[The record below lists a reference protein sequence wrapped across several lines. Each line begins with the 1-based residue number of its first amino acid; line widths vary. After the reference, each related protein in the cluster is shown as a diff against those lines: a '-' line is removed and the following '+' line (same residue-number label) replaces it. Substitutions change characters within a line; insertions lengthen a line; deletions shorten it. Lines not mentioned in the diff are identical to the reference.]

1 VTSLLRTLPKD
12 LRRELAPVPDTAA
25 ALLEGLRPRR
35 EPLLEG
41 LTRELERVRGV
52 RVPAGAWDVS
62 RLEPHLRMRFRIED
76 DAGKA
81 VAEGED
87 LEALRA
93 QVAPLLRA
101 ELSRT
106 AAGIERRGM
115 LSWEAGAIPRVVTLE
130 GTGGAV
136 RGYPALVDEGESVGI
151 RVMDTEAA
159 QLQAMRRGTRR
170 LLALTIPSPLRW
182 VRDRLDSRTQ
192 LALAGA
198 PHGSLDKVLEDA
210 LSATIDELVERAGGP
225 AWDEDSFA
233 TLRARVAGDLAEAMV
248 EVLGQVAAVLAATR
262 EVERRLEA
270 LPVSPFE
277 EAREDVSRQLGRLVH
292 PGFITSAGV
301 ARLGDIV
308 RYLTAAARRLD
319 RLPDAVAAD
328 RDRMRTI
335 RELEAEHRLN
345 PQPEVAWLLEEL
357 RVSQFAQ
364 GLGTREQVSAKRIRR
379 LLAR

>member
-1 VTSLLRTLPKD
+1 
-12 LRRELAPVPDTAA
+12 
-25 ALLEGLRPRR
+25 
-35 EPLLEG
+35 
-41 LTRELERVRGV
+41 
-52 RVPAGAWDVS
+52 
-62 RLEPHLRMRFRIED
+62 MRFRIED
-76 DAGKA
+76 DAGSV

-87 LEALRA
+87 LEALRS

-106 AAGIERRGM
+106 AAAIERRGM
-115 LSWEAGAIPRVVTLE
+115 RSWEAGTIPPVVTLE
-130 GTGGAV
+130 GTNDAV

-151 RVMDTEAA
+151 RVMETEDA
-159 QLQAMRRGTRR
+159 QRQAMRRGTRR

-182 VRDRLDSRTQ
+182 VRDHLDSRTQ

-198 PHGSLDKVLEDA
+198 PHGSLDKVLDAA
-210 LSATIDELVERAGGP
+210 LSATIDHLVDRAGGP

-233 TLRARVAGDLAEAMV
+233 TLRAQVAGDLAGEMV
-248 EVLGQVAAVLAATR
+248 EVLGRVAGVLGATR
-262 EVERRLEA
+262 DVERRLET

-301 ARLGDIV
+301 ARLDDLV

-319 RLPDAVAAD
+319 RLPDATAAD

-335 RELEAEHRLN
+335 RELEAEHQLN